1 MKKIKSII
9 ASATIG
15 IAGVT
20 GLVLT
25 TGAGV
30 ASADGPGHII
40 IKSGDAVYTT
50 GQVGSLVRFGKYRV
64 SNHGEDFNM
73 DNFANPYGAGAFF
86 WAPGGTQTNDYL
98 KVTTSKATLVSGA
111 PNATIFD
118 PVKYGNYTVL
128 ALNSSS
134 GPTRNV
140 LSDVNG
146 MLVIAKEGKTPTSH
160 QLFTIR

>member
-9 ASATIG
+9 ASATVG

-20 GLVLT
+20 GLVLS

-30 ASADGPGHII
+30 ASADGPGHIV

-50 GQVGSLVRFGKYRV
+50 GQLGSLVRFGKYRV
-64 SNHGEDFNM
+64 SNRGEDFNF
-73 DNFANPYGAGAFF
+73 DQYANEYGAGAFF

-111 PNATIFD
+111 PNGTIFA
-118 PVKYGNYTVL
+118 PVADGNYTVL
-128 ALNSSS
+128 ALLANGKPSK
-134 GPTRNV
+134 NV
-140 LSDVNG
+140 LTDVNG

-160 QLFTIR
+160 QLWTIR